1 MTDIAYE
8 IILKQQDVMLS
19 ERMVR
24 LDDLGKRTFL
34 YASSYLIC
42 LESVIDR
49 RLLEQISYLEPFPM
63 KIFFRDS
70 AFQDDFVLKDEG
82 IRFLEAV
89 IEKNSKNQK
98 RTYTVEFL

>member
-1 MTDIAYE
+1 
-8 IILKQQDVMLS
+8 
-19 ERMVR
+19 
-24 LDDLGKRTFL
+24 
-34 YASSYLIC
+34 
-42 LESVIDR
+42 
-49 RLLEQISYLEPFPM
+49 M